1 MKFGFNFSSF
11 PDGTSLEEMLK
22 QVNAVGFTGFEAAI
36 DDKGIVGLDEQG
48 DSFKRA
54 LSIAD
59 YYNIDICS
67 IAYRGENNGMLT
79 DNNPQSRIKA
89 MDTMRY
95 MLDAANRLGADT
107 ILVFAGIVGLDDTP
121 KRDVVPYEVAYERAL
136 EGLMRL
142 KDYAKDAGV
151 TIGIENWWIKFLLS
165 PLEVRSFIDIIDS
178 PYVRAYMDVGN
189 ILTTGYPE
197 DWIRILG
204 RRIAK
209 VHIKD
214 YRLNSYGMSG
224 YVDLLAGDV
233 DFPEVVKAL
242 SDIDYQ
248 DYCLAEMIPY
258 KYYNEQQ
265 IKNTAASMKK
275 IFGINDC
282 IGNC

>member
-11 PDGTSLEEMLK
+11 PDGTSFEEMLK

-121 KRDVVPYEVAYERAL
+121 KGDVVPYEVAYERAL

-151 TIGIENWWIKFLLS
+151 IIGIENWWIKFLLS
-165 PLEVRSFIDIIDS
+165 PLEVRSFIDLIDS

-189 ILTTGYPE
+189 VLTTGYPE

-204 RRIAK
+204 NRIAK

-233 DFPEVVKAL
+233 DFPKVVKAL
-242 SDIDYQ
+242 RDIDYQ

-265 IKNTAASMKK
+265 IINTAASMKK

-282 IGNC
+282 I